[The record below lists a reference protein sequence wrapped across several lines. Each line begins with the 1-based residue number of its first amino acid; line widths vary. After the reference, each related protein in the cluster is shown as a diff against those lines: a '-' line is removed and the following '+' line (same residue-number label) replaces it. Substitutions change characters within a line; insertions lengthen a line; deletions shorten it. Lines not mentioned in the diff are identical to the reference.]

1 LFDPGM
7 QIIYLDVEDDI
18 VSISDRLDWVESSPV
33 VLVVPEGA
41 DLLLEPLDLVRLRR
55 FADRQRLEL
64 GLVTADGRIAAP
76 SKGVGIPVFRT
87 IEQAESS
94 RRGWWRG
101 RRRRERVGEPTRLDP
116 ADRVEIQRRLAPQL
130 SWQQWLWRYVS
141 ILVFFLTLATL
152 FVGVAYAVPQAVITL
167 RPERQRVE
175 ISRQIV
181 ADPQL
186 AAISFSGA
194 SAPGRQLAT
203 TVEWRAEV
211 ETTGTVEVADAP
223 ARGKVIF
230 VNLIAQ
236 PVTVPAGTRVSA
248 SAGQTVVFQTL
259 APVEVAGVSGATAE
273 ADVVA
278 IVPGP
283 TGNVAVNQI
292 NRVEGSLGLQ
302 LEVRNLESFS
312 GGGSR
317 QARAV
322 TVADQERLRAQTLQ
336 QLQALALAEMS
347 ARLTESEFLA
357 RDSVRVVRLVHETY
371 SHFVGEQTERLTLE
385 IRAELQAT
393 AVDET
398 QATGLI
404 YEQLVTA
411 VPPGFELLPD
421 SLDFWAGQVTD
432 VDAQGRVSFEMFGA
446 AEAARQLD
454 LERILAAVAGQEID
468 LAMAY
473 LYEQLPLRDYPTVT
487 VWPNWFGRLPYL
499 PARIQT
505 VQR

>member
-1 LFDPGM
+1 
-7 QIIYLDVEDDI
+7 
-18 VSISDRLDWVESSPV
+18 
-33 VLVVPEGA
+33 
-41 DLLLEPLDLVRLRR
+41 
-55 FADRQRLEL
+55 
-64 GLVTADGRIAAP
+64 
-76 SKGVGIPVFRT
+76 
-87 IEQAESS
+87 
-94 RRGWWRG
+94 
-101 RRRRERVGEPTRLDP
+101 
-116 ADRVEIQRRLAPQL
+116 
-130 SWQQWLWRYVS
+130 
-141 ILVFFLTLATL
+141 
-152 FVGVAYAVPQAVITL
+152 
-167 RPERQRVE
+167 
-175 ISRQIV
+175 
-181 ADPQL
+181 
-186 AAISFSGA
+186 
-194 SAPGRQLAT
+194 
-203 TVEWRAEV
+203 
-211 ETTGTVEVADAP
+211 
-223 ARGKVIF
+223 
-230 VNLIAQ
+230 
-236 PVTVPAGTRVSA
+236 VSA

-259 APVEVAGVSGATAE
+259 APIEVAGVSGATAE

-283 TGNVAVNQI
+283 TGNVAVNQV

-302 LEVRNLESFS
+302 LEVRNLEPFT

-357 RDSVRVVRLVHETY
+357 RDSVRVVRIVHETY
-371 SHFVGEQTERLTLE
+371 SHFVGEQTERLMLE

-421 SLDFWAGQVTD
+421 SLDFWAGQVKD
-432 VDAQGRVSFEMFGA
+432 VDAQGRVSFEMFAA

-454 LERILAAVAGQEID
+454 LESALAAVAGQEID

>member
-1 LFDPGM
+1 M
-7 QIIYLDVEDDI
+7 QVIYLDEEDDI
-18 VSISDRLDWVESSPV
+18 VSIGDRLNWAEESPV
-33 VLVVPEGA
+33 LLVLPEGA

-55 FADRQRLEL
+55 YADRERLEL

-76 SKGVGIPVFRT
+76 AKGVGIPVFRSVT
-87 IEQAESS
+87 QAQDD

-101 RRRRERVGEPTRLDP
+101 KRRVERVGEPTRLDP
-116 ADRVEIQRRLAPQL
+116 ADRLEIQRRLAPEI
-130 SWQQWLWRYVS
+130 SWRRWLWRYAG
-141 ILVFFLTLATL
+141 ILIFFLTLAL
-152 FVGVAYAVPQAVITL
+152 FFIGVAYAAPRAVIVIH
-167 RPERQRVE
+167 PERRDIEV
-175 ISRQIV
+175 SRQIV

-186 AAISFSGA
+186 ASINFSGA
-194 SAPGRQLAT
+194 SAPGRQLAA

-211 ETTGTVEVADAP
+211 ETTGTVDVADAP

-236 PVTVPAGTRVSA
+236 PVTVPAGARVSA
-248 SAGQTVVFQTL
+248 SVGQTIVFQTL
-259 APVEVAGVSGATAE
+259 APVEVAGAPGATAE

-278 IVPGP
+278 IIPGP
-283 TGNVAVNQI
+283 AGNVAAQQI

-302 LEVRNLESFS
+302 LEARNLEPLT
-312 GGGSR
+312 GGGVRSA
-317 QARAV
+317 QAT

-357 RDSVRVVRLVHETY
+357 RDSVRVTRILHETY
-371 SHFVGEQTERLTLE
+371 SHFAGEQTDRLTLE

-404 YEQLVTA
+404 YEQLATA

-421 SLDFWAGQVTD
+421 SLDFWAGQVIG

-446 AEAARQLD
+446 AQAARRLD
-454 LERILAAVAGQEID
+454 LAELLPVVAGQEIEVA
-468 LAMAY
+468 LAY
-473 LYEQLPLRDYPTVT
+473 LYEQLPLRQYPTAA
-487 VWPNWFGRLPYL
+487 VWPNWFDRLPYL
-499 PARIQT
+499 PARIQIES
-505 VQR
+505 R